1 MMKKRGF
8 VIGALVLVLAA
19 AVYLNWQFAPSE
31 TYIAPDESA
40 SADSVLG
47 DAMLA
52 STQADTIDAKS
63 PSDAVTASKDQDYFS
78 QAYAEREKARKESL
92 AILEDVINDASKG
105 GIDKADAV
113 SRTAV
118 IAQQIQYENSIE
130 TLVKAK
136 GFKDCV
142 AIVNDTQV
150 NVIVPN
156 ASELTASQVSVIS
169 DIVIAQTNLPASCI
183 NIVQPKIN

>member
-1 MMKKRGF
+1 MIKKRGF

-31 TYIAPDESA
+31 SYIAPDESA
-40 SADSVLG
+40 AAENELG
-47 DAMLA
+47 DAMLVSA
-52 STQADTIDAKS
+52 QAVMTDSKS
-63 PSDAVTASKDQDYFS
+63 PTDAVTASTEEEYFTD
-78 QAYAEREKARKESL
+78 AYAQREKARKESL
-92 AILEDVINDASKG
+92 AILEEVINDASKNG
-105 GIDKADAV
+105 ADKSDAV

-118 IAQQIQYENSIE
+118 IAQQIQYENNIE
-130 TLVKAK
+130 SLVKAK

-142 AIVNDTQV
+142 AIVSETQV
-150 NVIVPN
+150 NVIVPKS
-156 ASELTASQVSVIS
+156 AELTASQISVIT